1 MEEEFDLIASQL
13 NGDINT
19 NDPNKIYD
27 QYGDNT
33 NITLRDK
40 KDYVST
46 KVVQER
52 FQKEDGTFDEEGFD
66 KFYNEQLVAL
76 NGLQQRRRI
85 SNTLSNPVANT
96 QQNRDAG
103 FNHFFNPETANR
115 LVNFSDPLGRKMG
128 NVGGIKLSDPSMT
141 YSEAAQ
147 MNKLR
152 DAEGKI
158 MDVTPE
164 QFSGFLGLNAITNPM
179 YLAKY
184 EKDGFDE
191 NGRKVKKGDLKLDE
205 NNTPYFQLMKDGE
218 SVENKDF
225 LSFWDVSTKEGT
237 WINKFNFMEN
247 DDVKKTS
254 TGRIFQAALK
264 IGSLL
269 YPPTRAVSGGLL
281 LAQGLVNNIS
291 MLGKVGLDL
300 SLGKDAEKNNFYK
313 TLNNI

>member
-115 LVNFSDPLGRKMG
+115 
-128 NVGGIKLSDPSMT
+128 
-141 YSEAAQ
+141 
-147 MNKLR
+147 
-152 DAEGKI
+152 
-158 MDVTPE
+158 
-164 QFSGFLGLNAITNPM
+164 
-179 YLAKY
+179 
-184 EKDGFDE
+184 
-191 NGRKVKKGDLKLDE
+191 
-205 NNTPYFQLMKDGE
+205 
-218 SVENKDF
+218 
-225 LSFWDVSTKEGT
+225 
-237 WINKFNFMEN
+237 
-247 DDVKKTS
+247 
-254 TGRIFQAALK
+254 
-264 IGSLL
+264 
-269 YPPTRAVSGGLL
+269 
-281 LAQGLVNNIS
+281 
-291 MLGKVGLDL
+291 
-300 SLGKDAEKNNFYK
+300 
-313 TLNNI
+313 